1 MSKEKT
7 VPGISP
13 RADWRDPECYK
24 SLVDLDRAGWAWEW
38 LKRNPDFAT
47 AAGRL
52 PQVSPPLPP
61 SAAERRLKAAQP
73 RILRIQNP
81 GPFEQWGVFFHH
93 CRYPADYGRL
103 LAAAFQSVCARRGS
117 AADCTRPHR
126 RLRHPMLCVNDDRV
140 VLRRIR
146 ARAFQ
151 RWLAPS
157 PTDGDGGQCS
167 RRSGVPPLPAVGS
180 PAYGGEGSGAATA
193 VWTLPPR
200 PSAARPLSTGAPGQS
215 VGDDA
220 ARLGRRN
227 GGREPAAGGSG
238 DLRGDGG
245 ARALGVRLPLPHATA
260 CPRGRGDGER
270 RLPETSGAGNRGK
283 GRLLTDEGLKPARES
298 RPARNP

>member
-1 MSKEKT
+1 MSKENT

-13 RADWRDPECYK
+13 RADWRDPESYK

-73 RILRIQNP
+73 RILHIQNP
-81 GPFEQWGVFFHH
+81 APFERWGVFFHH
-93 CRYPADYGRL
+93 WRCPAGYGRL
-103 LAAAFQSVCARRGS
+103 LAAAFQSVRARRGS
-117 AADCTRPHR
+117 AAHCTRPHR

-157 PTDGDGGQCS
+157 PTDGDGRQCS
-167 RRSGVPPLPAVGS
+167 RWSGVLPLPAVGS
-180 PAYGGEGSGAATA
+180 PAHGGEGSDAATA
-193 VWTLPPR
+193 VWALPPR
-200 PSAARPLSTGAPGQS
+200 PSAARPLSAGAPS
-215 VGDDA
+215 RALGDDA
-220 ARLGRRN
+220 ARLGRRK
-227 GGREPAAGGSG
+227 GGREPAAGCGG

-260 CPRGRGDGER
+260 CPRGRGDGQR
-270 RLPETSGAGNRGK
+270 GLPGTSGAGNRGK
-283 GRLLTDEGLKPARES
+283 GRLVTGEGPKPGREH
-298 RPARNP
+298 RPACNP

>member
-13 RADWRDPECYK
+13 RADWRDPESYK

-61 SAAERRLKAAQP
+61 SATERRLKAAQP
-73 RILRIQNP
+73 RILRIQNR
-81 GPFEQWGVFFHH
+81 GPFEHWGVFFHYWR
-93 CRYPADYGRL
+93 CLAGYGRL
-103 LAAAFQSVCARRGS
+103 LAARLQSLRARGRS
-117 AADCTRPHR
+117 AAHCTRPHR
-126 RLRHPMLCVNDDRV
+126 RIRHPMLCVSGDRV

-157 PTDGDGGQCS
+157 PTDGDGRQCS
-167 RRSGVPPLPAVGS
+167 RRSGVLPLPAVGS
-180 PAYGGEGSGAATA
+180 PAHGDEGSGTTTTGRA
-193 VWTLPPR
+193 LPPR
-200 PSAARPLSTGAPGQS
+200 SPAARPLPARAPGQAL
-215 VGDDA
+215 GHDA
-220 ARLGRRN
+220 ARLGRRD
-227 GGREPAAGGSG
+227 GWREPAAGGGG

-260 CPRGRGDGER
+260 CPRGRGDGQR
-270 RLPETSGAGNRGK
+270 GLPWTAEAGNRGK
-283 GRLLTDEGLKPARES
+283 GRLLTGEGPKPAREHW
-298 RPARNP
+298 PARNP